1 MMNLEFFSWASKA
14 SGDDRFRKMAISH
27 ADKTMLH
34 HFRDDYSCYHVVSY
48 DTITG
53 MPHKN
58 RLIREQLTNRHG
70 LADRHGRCMALL

>member
-1 MMNLEFFSWASKA
+1 MNLEFFSWASKA

-27 ADKTMLH
+27 ADKTLNN

-53 MPHKN
+53 VPIRNKP
-58 RLIREQLTNRHG
+58 IREQPTNRHG
-70 LADRHGRCMALL
+70 LAARHGRCMDLL